1 LKIVHRDLKHG
12 IVKVI
17 LTSLDDLWTL
27 YNIVQKNNIVYAHT
41 TREVKGDD
49 RGRPS
54 SRRVPVILGLRV
66 QKAYFDR
73 ELQRLRIHGIVC
85 DAPEDLNVKGSHHT
99 FSISVHE
106 SVMIMKDRWAKHEM
120 ERLDR
125 AITEEKPIMIVA
137 LDFDEACIA
146 IIRAF
151 EIDIRAEINSN
162 LPGKQGSEKRE
173 GAIVAY
179 FQKLTRSME
188 TVLNRSKYPIII
200 VGPGFAKDN
209 FAYYVRKKNPELATM
224 ISAIHGVG
232 SSGIA
237 GVHEAIRSGILTKTL
252 RRVRALYEIELV
264 EKVLGKLGASSGDVS
279 YGLLALEEDARDGAI
294 DTLLILDQKLRE
306 LPDDERPRIEGLL
319 QVVEEKGGRVVLIS
333 SQHEGG
339 KKLSSLGGL
348 AAILRYQKHLE

>member
-1 LKIVHRDLKHG
+1 VSIRAGSWILKIVHRDLKHG

-17 LTSLDDLWTL
+17 LTSLDDLWTI

-162 LPGKQGSEKRE
+162 LPGKQGSEK
-173 GAIVAY
+173 
-179 FQKLTRSME
+179 
-188 TVLNRSKYPIII
+188 
-200 VGPGFAKDN
+200 
-209 FAYYVRKKNPELATM
+209 
-224 ISAIHGVG
+224 
-232 SSGIA
+232 A